1 MNSISSIWK
10 VVTIFAVTA
19 LISACSSISENK
31 LDTADNIFEEAVFIK
46 ATPRGEGA
54 MAVSIT
60 NPWDTT
66 GTLANYLL
74 ANTSATSVAATNEIL
89 LQLPLKR
96 LIVYSSVHAA
106 LIAEL
111 GYADAIVGVADA
123 DYIKTPEI
131 LLRLAEGRI
140 TDIGSSLEP
149 SLEKIIAAKP
159 DAVLLSPF
167 QNAGHGVVDKAGIP
181 VIECADYMETTPL
194 GRAEW
199 SKFYAM
205 LVEGIAP
212 TNNRTFDNSRAQ
224 YNQLKETAQA
234 FTEKPKVVTEW
245 QSNGNWMMP
254 GGASYAGRLLTDAGA
269 TYPFAGNT
277 SPGSIP
283 MNYEKA
289 FMAAKDAD
297 FWLIKSFDHEL
308 TLNDVAKNHPLNK
321 RIWAYNNNGI
331 YYANTARANLF
342 EETPFHPERLL
353 AEYIAIF
360 HKTGAPLRYYQ
371 PIFQ

>member
-1 MNSISSIWK
+1 MLSNWK
-10 VVTIFAVTA
+10 TIAILTLIAV
-19 LISACSSISENK
+19 ISACSTNSDNK
-31 LDTADNIFEEAVFIK
+31 LETADNIFEEAVFIK
-46 ATPRGEGA
+46 ATPKGEGA

-60 NPWDTT
+60 NPWDSTAS
-66 GTLANYLL
+66 LANYLL
-74 ANTSATSVAATNEIL
+74 TNASTASVEATNEIL

-96 LIVYSSVHAA
+96 LIVYSSVHAS

-111 GYADAIVGVADA
+111 GFADAIVGIADA
-123 DYIKTPEI
+123 DYIKTPEL
-131 LLRLAEGRI
+131 LLRLADGRI
-140 TDIGSSLEP
+140 TNIGSSLEP

-159 DAVLLSPF
+159 DAILLSPF

-212 TNNRTFDNSRAQ
+212 TNNQIFDNSRAK
-224 YNQLKETAQA
+224 YNQLKETAQTFA
-234 FTEKPKVVTEW
+234 DKPKVVTEW

-308 TLNDVAKNHPLNK
+308 TRNDVAKNHPLNK
-321 RIWAYNNNGI
+321 HIWAYNNNGI
-331 YYANTARANLF
+331 YYANTARVNLF

-371 PIFQ
+371 PILQ